1 MAIGYFE
8 DHIVGA
14 VFEFGETYVSEEE
27 IVAFARRY
35 DPQPFHIDPI
45 AAEASP
51 YGGII
56 ASGWHTASM
65 MMRMLVDH
73 VISGESSLG
82 SPGIDAL
89 RWNVPVRDGD
99 VLGVRLVVASKR
111 ESQTRP
117 DRGIV
122 VYDIEVH
129 NQRGEIPLSVSLT
142 GFIRRRP

>member
-14 VFEFGETYVSEEE
+14 VFEFGETHVREEE
-27 IVAFARRY
+27 IVAFAQRY
-35 DPQPFHIDPI
+35 DPQPFHIDLR

-82 SPGIDAL
+82 SPGIDTL
-89 RWNVPVRDGD
+89 RWNVPVRGGD
-99 VLGVRLVVASKR
+99 VLRVRLVVASKR
-111 ESQTRP
+111 ESQIRP

-122 VYDIEVH
+122 VYDIEVL